1 MSSRKR
7 EDVWLKPE
15 INECYFGRICIYL
28 WHISSSASFVSI
40 WLLLNSYPYP
50 KCHRLFT
57 RGFQFGQVPLPLVS
71 RVHFQGICQ
80 NRFLYLIERS
90 SEALV
95 TLFWETSSIKSEEIS
110 ANGMP
115 CPGGMSVG
123 IRSSFCWLY
132 WSSSQVLHAFVV
144 MVVISWYN
152 PSHLRCWPLAWFSLF
167 LLVAFGGWPKYI
179 SAALQEW

>member
-7 EDVWLKPE
+7 EDAWLKPE
-15 INECYFGRICIYL
+15 INKCYFGRICIYL
-28 WHISSSASFVSI
+28 WHISSSAPFVSI

-50 KCHRLFT
+50 KCQRLFI

-71 RVHFQGICQ
+71 W
-80 NRFLYLIERS
+80 FLFLLERS

-95 TLFWETSSIKSEEIS
+95 TRFWATSSIKSEEIS
-110 ANGMP
+110 ANGIP

-132 WSSSQVLHAFVV
+132 WSSSQVRHAFVI
-144 MVVISWYN
+144 MVVMSWYN

-167 LLVAFGGWPKYI
+167 LLVACGGWPKYT
-179 SAALQEW
+179 SAASQEW